1 MSEFFSFL
9 KVFAICGTVFF
20 VATAVLMSL
29 PQSKLRSVGMEMSK
43 WALVC
48 GLLLMVPS
56 PVDVLPD
63 VVPGVGWLDD
73 FGYIIGAIGAA
84 KGAMNERKRRAMWEE
99 AEFEETLAA
108 KRGEASPSDS
118 DDDDDQRE
126 AA

>member
-20 VATAVLMSL
+20 VATTVLLSL

-63 VVPGVGWLDD
+63 VVPGIGWLDD
-73 FGYIIGAIGAA
+73 IGYILGAIGAA
-84 KGAMNERKRRAMWEE
+84 KGAMNERKRRTMWEE
-99 AEFEETLAA
+99 AEFEQSLAA

-118 DDDDDQRE
+118 DDDDQKE

>member
-20 VATAVLMSL
+20 VATTVLLSL
-29 PQSKLRSVGMEMSK
+29 PQSRLRSVGMEMSK

-63 VVPGVGWLDD
+63 VMPGIGWLDD
-73 FGYIIGAIGAA
+73 IGYILGAIGAA

-108 KRGEASPSDS
+108 KRAEPSPSDS
-118 DDDDDQRE
+118 DDDDQKE

>member
-20 VATAVLMSL
+20 IATAVLLSL

-63 VVPGVGWLDD
+63 VVPGIGWLDD
-73 FGYIIGAIGAA
+73 IGYILGAIAAA
-84 KGAMNERKRRAMWEE
+84 KGAMSERKRRAMWEE
-99 AEFEETLAA
+99 AEFGQTLAA
-108 KRGEASPSDS
+108 MRGESATSDE
-118 DDDDDQRE
+118 DDDKRE